1 MSMITPANVRLWS
14 RLGARGTFG
23 AAVLALSEECEN
35 LKVLS
40 ADLVISSGL
49 DRLQK
54 SRPEIV
60 INTGISEQNLI
71 GVASGLAK
79 EENIVFATSFAPFIS
94 MRASEQIRMNLGYMQ
109 HNVKAVAIG
118 SGLAMAHLGNSH
130 YGLEDV
136 SVMRAIAGMTVICPA
151 DGAEIFKTVFAAAKT
166 NIPIYIRL
174 TGIAPNPIVYNEE
187 YDFEIGKAIIMRQG
201 TDAAIITNGT
211 MLYHSLEAANL
222 LEQENT
228 SVTVINM
235 HTVKP
240 LDIEAI
246 NKVLTAKAIVTVEEH
261 TVIGGLGS
269 AVAEYLAPLKNRPP
283 HLILGLPDVFGKS
296 GEYNWLLEKYG
307 LTSHGIAASIRKFLI

>member
-1 MSMITPANVRLWS
+1 MPEITSANVRLWS

-23 AAVLALSEECEN
+23 AAVLALSEECAN

-40 ADLVISSGL
+40 ADLVVSSGL

-54 SRPEIV
+54 AKPEIV

-71 GVASGLAK
+71 GIASGLAK
-79 EENIVFATSFAPFIS
+79 EGSIVFATSFAPFIS

-136 SVMRAIAGMTVICPA
+136 AVMRSISGMTVVCPA

-166 NIPIYIRL
+166 NIPMYIRL
-174 TGIAPNPIVYNEE
+174 TGIAPNPTVYNEE
-187 YDFEIGKAIIMRQG
+187 YDFEIGKAIFLRQG
-201 TDAAIITNGT
+201 TDIAIITNGT

-222 LEQENT
+222 LEQEDI

-235 HTVKP
+235 HTIKP
-240 LDIEAI
+240 LDTDAI
-246 NKVLTAKAIVTVEEH
+246 NKVLSAKAIVTVEEH
-261 TVIGGLGS
+261 TVIGGLGG
-269 AVAEYLAPLKNRPP
+269 AVAEYMAPLKNRPP
-283 HLILGLPDVFGKS
+283 HLILGIPDAFGKS
-296 GEYNWLLEKYG
+296 GDYNWLLEKYG
-307 LTSHGIAASIRKFLI
+307 LTSHGIAASIRKFLM